1 MFKQYIT
8 SASKWFVDVAGIFL
22 MWIIIHYIA
31 SNLYASF
38 CAELTLFGLIKSVFV
53 AQAPH
58 CVAMRWIV
66 YNGGNVINN
75 MWLSIGM
82 WFTGKIFRD
91 ILTK

>member
-1 MFKQYIT
+1 MFKQYIS
-8 SASKWFVDVAGIFL
+8 SASTWVVDVAGIFL

-38 CAELTLFGLIKSVFV
+38 CAELTLFGLIKSAFV

-58 CVAMRWIV
+58 CIAMRWVV

-75 MWLSIGM
+75 MWLSIGL
-82 WFTGKIFRD
+82 WLTGKLFRD
-91 ILTK
+91 MIAK